1 MIITS
6 ANTISGKKYC
16 KNDNLTDNKDIL
28 MGNNDITVVNDNDS
42 EIRDRIKLLMIILT
56 KQVVVMY

>member
-6 ANTISGKKYC
+6 ANTTSGKRYC
-16 KNDNLTDNKDIL
+16 NNGNLTDKDIL
-28 MGNNDITVVNDNDS
+28 MGNNDITVVNDNDNS

>member
-6 ANTISGKKYC
+6 DNTTSGRRYC
-16 KNDNLTDNKDIL
+16 KNDNLTDKDIL
-28 MGNNDITVVNDNDS
+28 MGNNDITVVNDNDNS
-42 EIRDRIKLLMIILT
+42 EIRDRIKLLMIIVT